1 MNPAASQIVIF
12 DPICSENVKIF
23 DIFDGQV
30 YHGVSP
36 IFASGNILTL
46 TSSCKF
52 QFHFFS
58 ILSELI
64 CPGLVS
70 TWQRRKE
77 N

>member
-30 YHGVSP
+30 YRGVSP

-46 TSSCKF
+46 TSSC
-52 QFHFFS
+52 
-58 ILSELI
+58 
-64 CPGLVS
+64 
-70 TWQRRKE
+70 
-77 N
+77 